1 MIPMLIMMTTVKIL
15 MMRQINDYDD
25 HPYVDNDD
33 YGEDTQI
40 IILIIM
46 NMIMIIYPDSDN
58 VEDKNDDV
66 DDDCDFD
73 NDDTDNNEDDER

>member
-15 MMRQINDYDD
+15 MMRHSNDYDD

-46 NMIMIIYPDSDN
+46 NMIMIIWQW
-58 VEDKNDDV
+58 
-66 DDDCDFD
+66 
-73 NDDTDNNEDDER
+73 